1 LQNFFR
7 LAHMPTTAA
16 SFVNSPQPQGWADYE
31 QRLNR
36 VTAYIYEHL
45 REPLDLTALAEV
57 AHLSPHHWHRVY
69 HAMRGE
75 TIAATVKRARLHH
88 AAGLLAQSSLS
99 VAAVAQRAG
108 YPSAASFSRI
118 FKASFGQPPAQYRAG
133 GSHAQFA
140 PRAAANDNRHAAPGH
155 NVTVRECAAVV
166 LAALPHQGSYMHI
179 GKTFTRLFDLLGTR
193 GQMQPG
199 MRCIGVYHKDPAM
212 VSASALRAH
221 AGMSV
226 ANANAVQAPL
236 QSLTLTAGPYAV
248 LRYQGPYATMHAAYR
263 WLFGQWLP
271 QSGFAPADA
280 PVYEDYLNNPRDTAP
295 TELLTDIYLPLR

>member
-1 LQNFFR
+1 
-7 LAHMPTTAA
+7 MPSASA
-16 SFVNSPQPQGWADYE
+16 SFINPPQPQGWADYE
-31 QRLNR
+31 RRLER

-45 REPLDLTALAEV
+45 SEPLNLAALAEV

-118 FKASFGQPPAQYRAG
+118 FKAGFGQAPAQYRAS

-140 PRAAANDNRHAAPGH
+140 PRPANDTDHTAPGH
-155 NVTVRECAAVV
+155 AVAVRECAAVV

-179 GKTFTRLFDLLGTR
+179 GKTFTRLFDLLE
-193 GQMQPG
+193 MQPG
-199 MRCIGVYHKDPAM
+199 MRCIGVYYEDPAM
-212 VSASALRAH
+212 VSASGPVCGAALPGPLRHH
-221 AGMSV
+221 A
-226 ANANAVQAPL
+226 
-236 QSLTLTAGPYAV
+236 
-248 LRYQGPYATMHAAYR
+248 RR
-263 WLFGQWLP
+263 
-271 QSGFAPADA
+271 
-280 PVYEDYLNNPRDTAP
+280 
-295 TELLTDIYLPLR
+295 LPLAVWALAAPIRLCTRRRARV